1 MLKRFKSNGKTKAA
15 QSIGLVPMDLN
26 SQEQITAP
34 INQTFTLFPNL
45 PLELQRKVW
54 EFAAVPIPRAIEI
67 QSKFKENANKY
78 VTSFYEKISIQ
89 RRSRF
94 YTITSPIPTN
104 LLHVCSE
111 SRNIALR
118 NYSFRTFF
126 RRPFYLNEDTD
137 ILWVRGPAIVGFLT
151 RKGSIITQS
160 PREEGTFHNLVSKY
174 KFRHLAIDYQAQH
187 TPFSTWS
194 NFFPGQRDRG
204 WNVSFWS
211 SYILE
216 GPAFEKIYM
225 VYTKPEEQKMAQE
238 EAESMFELGK
248 MCMALWEKDVTVVI
262 PGKYTWYCRATELR
276 RRLGL
281 GFKVPPIEAIL
292 DAELM
297 QQFL

>member
-15 QSIGLVPMDLN
+15 QSIGLVPMELN

-67 QSKFKENANKY
+67 QSKFKENTNKY
-78 VTSFYEKISIQ
+78 VISFYNKVFLFQ
-89 RRSRF
+89 PRCRF
-94 YTITSPIPTN
+94 YTITSPVPTN

-137 ILWVRGPAIVGFLT
+137 ILWVRGPAIVGFPT
-151 RKGSIITQS
+151 RNGIITQC
-160 PREEGTFHNLVSKY
+160 PREEGTSHLLVSKY

-187 TPFSTWS
+187 KPFPMWS
-194 NFFPGQRDRG
+194 NFFPGQRDRC
-204 WNVSFWS
+204 WNTCFWY

-216 GPAFEKIYM
+216 GPAFEKIYL
-225 VYTKPEEQKMAQE
+225 VYTKQEEQKMAQE

-248 MCMALWEKDVTVVI
+248 IFMAAREKHVQVFI
-262 PGKYTWYCRATELR
+262 PGVFICRATELR

-281 GFKVPPIEAIL
+281 GFKVPLIEAIL